1 MISVITSTIAGI
13 LVVVYLGYYAVRL
26 NQIPLWIVIGAI
38 LVMVIADFVMTA
50 RDAARREREKAKD
63 EV

>member
-26 NQIPLWIVIGAI
+26 NQIPLWIVIGAV
-38 LVMVIADFVMTA
+38 LVMVITDFVLTA
-50 RDAARREREKAKD
+50 KEAAQREREKAKD

>member
-13 LVVVYLGYYAVRL
+13 IIVVYLGYYAVRL
-26 NQIPLWIVIGAI
+26 NQLPLWIVIGAVLI
-38 LVMVIADFVMTA
+38 MVISDFVLTA
-50 RDAARREREKAKD
+50 RDAARRERDKPRD